1 MLQASK
7 AVLQAS
13 KAVMEASKAVM
24 EPNKGVMEPCC
35 RGYVSMHIGMRW
47 SHAAVAMCSL
57 HIGMRY
63 SSRYVT
69 VEWLWETGM
78 LESVCD
84 SGVCMLYAVCE
95 TGMLES
101 LCEDYGQAVKYKGT
115 IPGIRP

>member
-1 MLQASK
+1 VLQASK

-24 EPNKGVMEPCC
+24 EANKGVMEPCC
-35 RGYVSMHIGMRW
+35 RGYVSM
-47 SHAAVAMCSL
+47 